1 MNDQSDRDGEILKN
15 LFSEVEAFLSTDR
28 ESSCADP
35 MDPERLSKLLHLDR
49 EGGIEDPETLKH
61 WVAQYF
67 RYAVKTHHFGFNNRM
82 WAGANISSIV
92 GEIAAAVSQTDAG
105 SYEAAPVSVLME
117 KYMIRQ
123 MLDLAG
129 FSSGEGQ
136 MTTGSSNANMIAMM
150 SARNL
155 VSEHMK
161 STGLFGHGKLY
172 AFVSSDAHYSLDK
185 AVNILGIGLDQ
196 LVKIP
201 VDDHGRMEL
210 AALQR
215 EMDRVIAG
223 GGKPFFVAATMG
235 TTVRGAYDPLPEL
248 VRLREKYKFWLHAD
262 GAWGGAAI
270 FSDSLKSKYLRGL
283 DEADSFTMD
292 FHKMPGTSLICNVL
306 LFNKRPGIMDF
317 VCNVGDKSYLHRKE
331 REGEEYNLGA
341 YSLQCG
347 RRVDSLK
354 WFLDW
359 KFYKKEGFAARI
371 EKYHRLAELGE
382 RIVGETDE
390 LEMVVPRE
398 SFNLCFR
405 YKADGDKNRFNELLR
420 KELHRRGLTLVA
432 QAYIRGEVSLRL
444 LLTHKD
450 MEEEQLRDFFGN
462 VVLTGRDLSGLSQL

>member
-1 MNDQSDRDGEILKN
+1 MESFLTSDRGMPYSDRKEPEEL
-15 LFSEVEAFLSTDR
+15 SELLELDL
-28 ESSCADP
+28 
-35 MDPERLSKLLHLDR
+35 ER
-49 EGGIEDPETLKH
+49 GIEDPETLKH
-61 WVAQYF
+61 WVETYF

-129 FSSGEGQ
+129 FSRGEGQ

-155 VSEHMK
+155 LSDHMK
-161 STGLFGHGKLY
+161 SSGLFGHQKLY

-201 VDDHGRMEL
+201 VDDHGRMDPVM
-210 AALQR
+210 LQK
-215 EMDRVIAG
+215 EMDRVVSS
-223 GGKPFFVAATMG
+223 GGKPFFVTATMG

-248 VRLREKYKFWLHAD
+248 VKLREQYHFWLHAD

-270 FSDSLKSKYLRGL
+270 FSYRLKEKYLAGL
-283 DEADSFTMD
+283 EQADSFTMD

-306 LFNKRPGIMDF
+306 LFNNRPGIMDF

-331 REGEEYNLGA
+331 REGEEYNPGA

-359 KFYKKEGFAARI
+359 KFYKKEGFAGRI

-382 RIVGETDE
+382 QIVRETEE

-405 YKADGDKNRFNELLR
+405 YNAEGDKNSFNELLR
-420 KELHRRGLTLVA
+420 KELHKRGITLIA
-432 QAYIRGEVSLRL
+432 QAFIAGDVSLRL
-444 LLTHKD
+444 LMTHKD
-450 MEEEQLRDFFGN
+450 MEEEHLRGLFRKI
-462 VVLTGRDLSGLSQL
+462 VSTGRSLDRLSQL